1 MRTLEHVLSSR
12 SAHPTQRD
20 PLNFIAPSPSP
31 YASFSPQQICI
42 RPKRDHTRG
51 MGTPPLP
58 SPSGKRKWPQRD
70 KLPDDWR
77 PPPLRRLN
85 ERGFERDKL
94 SSFRSCLDSL
104 ISTAGITESPL
115 LRRRKKIR
123 GEAKGEGRRGRGKN
137 RPLGKRHEHE

>member
-31 YASFSPQQICI
+31 YALLLSAADMYPTQA
-42 RPKRDHTRG
+42 RPY

-123 GEAKGEGRRGRGKN
+123 GEAKGEGRGARGKN